1 MSDPFAPSYSQLED
15 RVQELE
21 AEVERLTA
29 EKQRDL
35 DYLTEVR
42 VEKNAEIERL
52 TLVVQNYRLGGR
64 WKGSEIDDLIAE
76 NERLQAEN
84 ERLTAEVSRYER
96 ALEFI
101 SIKFEEIADEM
112 DILDSKPSIK
122 FDGDHVFDKNDT
134 PEHVTSPDCWC
145 GPVKDTECESLWIH
159 NHSSHVNRVSGN
171 QESGQFTGLKQD
183 PPQKIDHRLDCAYY
197 VGHPCDSGCKSDL
210 VEELEMWAKHNP
222 TDTSIP
228 FGKLFTRA
236 ATELKRLEADLVDRI
251 KGERSAWRQVLE
263 LRGAADSRLSP
274 SERDWEDALR
284 DKIADLTAE
293 NERLTATQKYLCNCL
308 EEVGVDSSA
317 ALAAAEGITLPE
329 ECPFSGEACDCTDDR
344 GIRAKRCPRT
354 ITKHPYG
361 YCPVCLRP
369 GVNRERRPNGN
380 DRCSIGHEY
389 PSAQALY
396 EDKT

>member
-1 MSDPFAPSYSQLED
+1 MSDLIQECHESPAWAADRIEELED
-15 RVQELE
+15 ELK
-21 AEVERLTA
+21 VWKPKTA
-29 EKQRDL
+29 SEGHGCP
-35 DYLTEVR
+35 
-42 VEKNAEIERL
+42 AC
-52 TLVVQNYRLGGR
+52 GR
-64 WKGSEIDDLIAE
+64 AYDWEQKVA
-76 NERLQAEN
+76 AEN
-84 ERLTAEVSRYER
+84 ERLTADCKDKQRLIER
-96 ALEFI
+96 LTAENSGLRDTVEDLT
-101 SIKFEEIADEM
+101 DER
-112 DILDSKPSIK
+112 DNLKSWVKHYRDRWLSTDSGKPPSISVSDPDHTLLA
-122 FDGDHVFDKNDT
+122 DGSIRREN
-134 PEHVTSPDCWC
+134 
-145 GPVKDTECESLWIH
+145 PVD
-159 NHSSHVNRVSGN
+159 SS

-197 VGHPCDSGCKSDL
+197 IGHPCDSGCKSNL